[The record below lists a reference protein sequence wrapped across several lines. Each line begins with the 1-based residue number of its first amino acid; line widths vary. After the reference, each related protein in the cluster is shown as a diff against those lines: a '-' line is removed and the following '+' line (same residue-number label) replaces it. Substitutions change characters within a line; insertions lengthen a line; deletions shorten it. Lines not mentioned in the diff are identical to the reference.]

1 MTESFKW
8 ANSSPPELTNPEP
21 SKNRR
26 CLDRSDTILTS
37 TAITSLSAVIA
48 CKKFS
53 WFIIFFILTQSLKNV
68 NSSLIFVS
76 TLNLK
81 FQTLDTI
88 LTYFRFLTLCV
99 IEILQIYF
107 FLIIVKYF
115 FHRPSGWQS
124 WRPCPWGGLQDLLL
138 ARRISGRSSPRSFNQ
153 QTSVG
158 TALRLSDLCAQS
170 YGRKSGW
177 NAWKGRP
184 LSQQTV

>member
-1 MTESFKW
+1 MTESFKL
-8 ANSSPPELTNPEP
+8 ANNSPPELTNPEP

-48 CKKFS
+48 FKK
-53 WFIIFFILTQSLKNV
+53 
-68 NSSLIFVS
+68 LIVVS

-107 FLIIVKYF
+107 FLIIVKYLI
-115 FHRPSGWQS
+115 HRPSGRQS

-138 ARRISGRSSPRSFNQ
+138 ARRISGRTSPRSFNQ

-158 TALRLSDLCAQS
+158 TTLWLSDVCAQS